1 MPTYSYVCKSCAHEF
16 EVQQSFQDQPLD
28 TCPVCGGEVR
38 KVFGKLG
45 VTFKGSGFYRT
56 DSAPKSESS
65 SSD

>member
-1 MPTYSYVCKSCAHEF
+1 MPTYSYVCKNCAHEF

-28 TCPVCGGEVR
+28 TCPVCGKEVR